1 MIIFESHVMKL
12 IGFIRVIAPALFSV
26 LLLTDVQA
34 DDIAPF
40 PPGENAALVKKTCTE
55 CHGAGIILSTQFDAA
70 LARRQYKL
78 FVGDPDSDEG
88 QKVIKYLTTALG
100 PK

>member
-1 MIIFESHVMKL
+1 M
-12 IGFIRVIAPALFSV
+12 RPIAFPGLAGAA
-26 LLLTDVQA
+26 LLTALCSANARA

-40 PPGENAALVKKTCTE
+40 PPGDNAALVKKTCTE
-55 CHGAGIILSTQFDAA
+55 CHGAGIIMSTQFDEK

-78 FVGDPDSDEG
+78 FVGDPDSEDG
-88 QKVIKYLTTALG
+88 QKVIKYLTTVLG

>member
-1 MIIFESHVMKL
+1 V
-12 IGFIRVIAPALFSV
+12 A
-26 LLLTDVQA
+26 LLTAMPLAYALA

-55 CHGAGIILSTQFDAA
+55 CHAATIVVSTQFTEA

-78 FVGDPDSDEG
+78 FVGDPDSEDG
-88 QKVIKYLTTALG
+88 QKVIKYLTTVLG

>member
-1 MIIFESHVMKL
+1 MKPTACHSFL
-12 IGFIRVIAPALFSV
+12 AAAL
-26 LLLTDVQA
+26 LMALPLANARA

-55 CHGAGIILSTQFDAA
+55 CHGAGIILSTQFDEK

-78 FVGDPDSDEG
+78 FVGDPDSEDG
-88 QKVIKYLTTALG
+88 QKVIQYLTTVLG